1 MKTMKNLFGMRG
13 LSYLTVAFIMFLA
26 SCSDNNKIDF
36 TASDA
41 SNVEGES
48 TSDSYSTDAS
58 DVSTDVVGG
67 LTDAQLGG
75 RESEEIKVGFEDNDR
90 LKCAKI
96 TITKTS
102 TNKDKPAGVITIVY
116 PADGSCKDARGNV
129 RKGTITVTYSGRK
142 FIVGSTISTTF
153 TDYSVAGVKI
163 EGTHTL
169 TNVAP
174 VGAAGYVRFNATI
187 VGGKVTFL
195 NGKTVTREQDFTREW
210 QRATNPKEDK
220 WVLLKGGKAS
230 GSNRD
235 GKLYTMEVTK
245 DLVYSRACQISN
257 KVFIAVSG
265 EKTFTSDGKV
275 VTINF
280 GDGACDNIVTITI
293 NGKSKDVEV
302 KGDGN

>member
-1 MKTMKNLFGMRG
+1 MKNLFGMKS

-26 SCSDNNKIDF
+26 SCSDSNKIDF

-48 TSDSYSTDAS
+48 TADSYSTDAS

-67 LTDAQLGG
+67 LSDTQLGG
-75 RESEEIKVGFEDNDR
+75 RESDVILIKDGFGDNDR
-90 LKCAKI
+90 LKCATI
-96 TITKTS
+96 TITRTG
-102 TNKDKPAGVITIVY
+102 TNKDNPAGVITIVY
-116 PADGSCKDARGNV
+116 PADGSCKDAHGNV
-129 RKGTITVTYSGRK
+129 RKGTITVTYTGKK
-142 FIVGSTISTTF
+142 FQKDSKILTTF

-163 EGTHTL
+163 EGAHTL
-169 TNVAP
+169 AYAP
-174 VGAAGYVRFNATI
+174 PGAAGYPKFTAII
-187 VGGKVTFL
+187 VSGKITFL
-195 NGKTVTREQDFTREW
+195 NGKTVTREQNFTREW
-210 QRATNPKEDK
+210 QRATNPTQDK
-220 WVLLKGGKAS
+220 WVLLSGGTAS

-235 GKLYTMEVTK
+235 GKTYVMTVTK

-265 EKTFTSDGKV
+265 EKTFTSDSKV

-280 GDGACDNIVTITI
+280 GDGACDNMVTITI
-293 NGKSKDVEV
+293 NGKSKEVEV

>member
-1 MKTMKNLFGMRG
+1 MKNLFGMKG
-13 LSYLTVAFIMFLA
+13 LSYLTVAVIMFLA
-26 SCSDNNKIDF
+26 SCSDNNKIDY
-36 TASDA
+36 TTSDA
-41 SNVEGES
+41 ANVEGES

-58 DVSTDVVGG
+58 DVSTDVMGG
-67 LTDAQLGG
+67 LSTTQLGG
-75 RESEEIKVGFEDNDR
+75 RESEEIKNGFGDNDR

-96 TITKTS
+96 SIEKS
-102 TNKDKPAGVITIVY
+102 TNSTGDKPGGVITITY

-129 RKGTITVTYSGRK
+129 RLGTITVTYSGKK
-142 FIVGSTISTTF
+142 FAVGSTITTTF
-153 TDYSVAGVKI
+153 TGYSVAGVKI
-163 EGTHTL
+163 EGTYTL

-174 VGAAGYVRFNATI
+174 GAAGYPKFNATI

-195 NGKTVTREQDFTREW
+195 NGKTVTREQNFTREW
-210 QRATNPKEDK
+210 QRATSPLQDK
-220 WVLLKGGKAS
+220 WVLLAGGTAS

-235 GKLYTMEVTK
+235 GKTYVMNVTK
-245 DLVYSRACQISN
+245 DLVYSRACHISN

-265 EKTFTSDGKV
+265 EKTFTSDSKV

-280 GDGACDNIVTITI
+280 GDGTCDNIVTITI

>member
-1 MKTMKNLFGMRG
+1 MKTMKNLFGMKT

-26 SCSDNNKIDF
+26 SCSDSNKIDF

-48 TSDSYSTDAS
+48 TADSYSTDAS

-67 LTDAQLGG
+67 LSDTQLGG
-75 RESEEIKVGFEDNDR
+75 RESEEIKDGFGDNDR

-96 TITKTS
+96 TITRTG
-102 TNKDKPAGVITIVY
+102 TNKDNPAGMITIVY

-129 RKGTITVTYSGRK
+129 RKGTITVTYTGRK
-142 FIVGSTISTTF
+142 FQVNSKIVTTF

-169 TNVAP
+169 SNVTP
-174 VGAAGYVRFNATI
+174 VGNTAYPRFNAVI
-187 VGGKVTFL
+187 AGGKVTFL
-195 NGKTVTREQDFTREW
+195 NGKTVTREQNFTREW
-210 QRATNPKEDK
+210 QRATTPTADK
-220 WVLLKGGKAS
+220 WVLLSGGTAS

-235 GKLYTMEVTK
+235 GKTYVMTVTK

-265 EKTFTSDGKV
+265 EKTFTSDSKV

-280 GDGACDNIVTITI
+280 GDGACDNMVTITI
-293 NGKSKDVEV
+293 NGKSKEVEV